1 MALFYSGSATID
13 GQMGIRRA
21 DESFY
26 RYMGQNI
33 YGSIRS
39 YLHPDDFH
47 RFHNAFDELKSGRMS
62 KNMVAVRKINSDDS
76 FEWLLIE
83 LTCEPFQV
91 NAAPMF
97 HLNLSPLNREQDTGL
112 RLSRINEEYE
122 TYMDL
127 LGGTLLTYE
136 IESDLLT
143 VFTNYDGQK
152 ISLFQGPLAEWKE
165 SLLTKLDQ
173 EYLGEFDALCRE
185 MEEGNHSFKHHIKT
199 NVFSKDGTMEMC
211 AVKCRSVVGAG
222 NSGKVLGCI
231 TVFGNNQPDL
241 ALDAGYSMD
250 IGMPVLDKKYI
261 TEYARKCLL
270 TNAGKV
276 HLVILDLDD
285 FKVIND
291 TYGHMFGDEV
301 LIKSANIIKDAIGS
315 SGIVGRIGGDEMMI
329 VLTRIENH
337 AELRNMLR
345 SIRTGIEW
353 AYKNTNSDVHIT
365 CSIGVATYPDHGDNY
380 DRIFQLADRM
390 LYIAKNKGKNRYVIY
405 TPELHDRIVL
415 SDNRNDTD
423 KSNHLE
429 ALRDDKSGVMQRL
442 VNEFLIRKIVPYS
455 TVLTEIG
462 YCFELDEIIM
472 VYENMKLCSFWN
484 HEGFVDDFENRSY
497 LTLESGFLES
507 FNKDNILIVNGIF
520 NLEEKAPVLG
530 HVLAER
536 GVESALFYKMVK
548 NGTMFGYIMFAKKN
562 RRQMWSELDKTL
574 LATAGKV
581 IELSFTG

>member
-26 RYMGQNI
+26 KYMGQNI

-39 YLHPDDFH
+39 CIHPDDFH
-47 RFHNAFDELKSGRMS
+47 CFQDAFDEVKSERVS
-62 KNMVAVRKINSDDS
+62 QTMVAVRKINPDNS

-83 LTCEPFQV
+83 LTPEPFQV
-91 NAAPMF
+91 NGVPLF
-97 HLNLSPLNREQDTGL
+97 HLNLSPLSQEQDESF
-112 RLSRINEEYE
+112 RLCRIKEEYE
-122 TYMDL
+122 TFINL
-127 LGGTLLTYE
+127 LGGTLLTYD
-136 IESDLLT
+136 IGSNLLT
-143 VFTNYDGQK
+143 VFNNYEGQK
-152 ISLFQGPLAEWKE
+152 ISLFQGALEKWRE
-165 SLLTKLDQ
+165 NLRDKLDE

-185 MEEGNHSFKHHIKT
+185 MEAGNHSFKHHIKT
-199 NVFSKDGTMEMC
+199 SAFSKDGSMEMC
-211 AVKCRSVVGAG
+211 TIKCRFVADAG
-222 NSGKVLGCI
+222 NPGEILGCI
-231 TVFGNNQPDL
+231 TVSGSSQPDITL
-241 ALDAGYSMD
+241 NAGYSMD
-250 IGMPVLDKKYI
+250 IGIPVLDKKSI

-270 TNAGKV
+270 TASGKV
-276 HLVILDLDD
+276 HLIILDLDD

-291 TYGHMFGDEV
+291 TYGHMVGDEV

-315 SGIVGRIGGDEMMI
+315 CGIVGRIGGDEMMI
-329 VLTRIENH
+329 VLNRIENH

-353 AYKNTNSDVHIT
+353 AYKNTNSDLHIT

-405 TPELHDRIVL
+405 TPELHDKTVSPDL
-415 SDNRNDTD
+415 KNDAD
-423 KSNHLE
+423 KNNHFE
-429 ALRDDKSGVMQRL
+429 ALRDDKAGVMQRL

-462 YCFELDEIIM
+462 YCFELDEIMM
-472 VYENMKLCSFWN
+472 VYENMKLCSLWN
-484 HEGFVDDFENRSY
+484 HDGFVDDFENRSY
-497 LTLESGFLES
+497 LTLETGFLEG

-520 NLEEKAPVLG
+520 NLEENAPVLS